1 MKSNTRR
8 RLPSARQTGRVD
20 LFARA
25 INVPG
30 VLEIGS
36 YHYRAA
42 RRGLAGVAHAG
53 CLGICYLA
61 RGVQTY
67 RIDDRVYQLQGGD
80 QLVTFP
86 GDCLD
91 TAGAPEEKSRLHWV
105 LLRMQPLDAPLLFLD
120 RSAAVALRQ
129 ALLAVPDRHFPAPR
143 EAAELTS
150 TIVHTLARRPSALL
164 DRIAAANL
172 ILRYLFATL
181 AAARA
186 DAGAGISPRIAR
198 CLDHI
203 ARHLHTPLSVPELA
217 RVIHLSESRFKAR
230 FRQEVGLP
238 PGEYVLRAKVA
249 NACTA
254 LRAPGTR
261 VTELAHRLG
270 FSSSQYFATVFR
282 RFTGLTP
289 SAYASRGSAN
299 AACLANNGAGKVG
312 A

>member
-1 MKSNTRR
+1 MKSNSRR
-8 RLPSARQTGRVD
+8 HLPSARQAGRID

-36 YHYRAA
+36 YHYQAA
-42 RRGLAGVAHAG
+42 QRGLAGVAHAG
-53 CLGICYLA
+53 CLGLCYLA
-61 RGVQTY
+61 RGLQTY
-67 RIDDRVYQLQGGD
+67 RIDDRIYQLQGGD
-80 QLVTFP
+80 QLVTLP

-105 LLRMQPLDAPLLFLD
+105 LLRMQPLDAPLLFLE
-120 RSAAVALRQ
+120 RSAAVALRR
-129 ALLAVPDRHFPAPR
+129 ALLALPARHFPAPR
-143 EAAELTS
+143 DAEELTR
-150 TIVHTLARRPSALL
+150 TILHTFARRPVALV

-186 DAGAGISPRIAR
+186 EVGAGVSPRIGR
-198 CLDHI
+198 CLDQI
-203 ARHLHTPLSVPELA
+203 ARRLHEPLYVADLA
-217 RVIHLSESRFKAR
+217 RAIGLSESRFKAR

-238 PGEYVLRAKVA
+238 PGEYILRAKLA
-249 NACTA
+249 AACEA
-254 LRAPGTR
+254 LRRPGAR
-261 VTELAHRLG
+261 VTELAHHLG

-289 SAYASRGSAN
+289 SAFARKANPACSARGGS
-299 AACLANNGAGKVG
+299 GKVG
-312 A
+312 G

>member
-1 MKSNTRR
+1 MKSNIRR

-20 LFARA
+20 LFAPA
-25 INVPG
+25 INLPG

-42 RRGLAGVAHAG
+42 RRGLTGVAHAG

-80 QLVTFP
+80 QLLTFP

-91 TAGAPEEKSRLHWV
+91 TAGAPEEKSRLHWI
-105 LLRMQPLDAPLLFLD
+105 LLRMQPLDAPLLFLE

-129 ALLAVPDRHFPAPR
+129 ALLKGPDRHFPGPR
-143 EAAELTS
+143 EAPDLTS
-150 TIVHTLARRPSALL
+150 AIVHTLAHRPVALI

-172 ILRYLFATL
+172 VLRYLFATL
-181 AAARA
+181 AAAQA
-186 DAGAGISPRIAR
+186 DDGSGVSPRIAR

-203 ARHLHTPLSVPELA
+203 ARHLHAPLYVPELA
-217 RVIHLSESRFKAR
+217 RAIHLSESRFKAR

-238 PGEYVLRAKVA
+238 PGEYILRAKIA
-249 NACTA
+249 AACTE
-254 LRAPGTR
+254 LHQSGTR

-289 SAYASRGSAN
+289 TAFARHP
-299 AACLANNGAGKVG
+299 LPT
-312 A
+312 

>member
-1 MKSNTRR
+1 MKLNKRR

-36 YHYRAA
+36 YHYQAA
-42 RRGLAGVAHAG
+42 QRGLVGVAHAG

-80 QLVTFP
+80 QLVTLP
-86 GDCLD
+86 GEYLD
-91 TAGAPEEKSRLHWV
+91 TAGAPEEKSRLHWI
-105 LLRMQPLDAPLLFLD
+105 LLRMQPLDAPLLFLE

-129 ALLAVPDRHFPAPR
+129 ALLDLPDRHFPGPR
-143 EAAELTS
+143 EAAGLTS
-150 TIVHTLARRPSALL
+150 AILHTLASRPVALL

-172 ILRYLFATL
+172 VLRYLFATL

-186 DAGAGISPRIAR
+186 DAGAGVSPRIAR

-203 ARHLHTPLSVPELA
+203 ARHLHAPLYVPELA
-217 RVIHLSESRFKAR
+217 RAIHLSESRFKAR

-238 PGEYVLRAKVA
+238 PGEYILRAKITA
-249 NACTA
+249 ACA
-254 LRAPGTR
+254 ELRAPGVR
-261 VTELAHRLG
+261 VTTLAHRLG

-289 SAYASRGSAN
+289 SAYADRPAN
-299 AACLANNGAGKVG
+299 AACLANDGGGKVG

>member
-20 LFARA
+20 LFAPA

-53 CLGICYLA
+53 CLGICFLA

-67 RIDDRVYQLQGGD
+67 RIEDRVYQLQGGD
-80 QLVTFP
+80 QLLTFP

-105 LLRMQPLDAPLLFLD
+105 LLRMQPHDAPLLFLE

-129 ALLAVPDRHFPAPR
+129 ALLDLPDRHFPGPR
-143 EAAELTS
+143 EAAALTS
-150 TIVHTLARRPSALL
+150 AILHTLARRPVALI

-172 ILRYLFATL
+172 VLRYLFATL

-186 DAGAGISPRIAR
+186 EAGAGVSPRIAR

-203 ARHLHTPLSVPELA
+203 ARHLHAPLYVPELA
-217 RVIHLSESRFKAR
+217 RAIHLSESRFKAR

-238 PGEYVLRAKVA
+238 PGEYILRAKIA
-249 NACTA
+249 AACAA
-254 LRAPGTR
+254 LREPGGR

-289 SAYASRGSAN
+289 TAYASRPRQA
-299 AACLANNGAGKVG
+299 
-312 A
+312 